1 MSGPS
6 SLTGGLTS
14 SQGTLPDSAQS
25 AMLAAQTAFL
35 SGGVGQSGLVPGSP
49 SITPP
54 TSAPGGAGACS
65 GAGAGLSGLSSLLTS
80 APHPS
85 LLQSPP
91 ASGGPSLHVGVS
103 AQSVSPSSF
112 AAAAAIA
119 APGSQQGQFPTC
131 VTSNFYSKQSFLL

>member
-6 SLTGGLTS
+6 LTGLTS

-49 SITPP
+49 SVTPP
-54 TSAPGGAGACS
+54 SSAAGGAGACS
-65 GAGAGLSGLSSLLTS
+65 GAGAGLSGLSSLLST

-91 ASGGPSLHVGVS
+91 GSAAVASGPSLPVGVS
-103 AQSVSPSSF
+103 SQSVPPSSF
-112 AAAAAIA
+112 AAAAAVA
-119 APGSQQGQFPTC
+119 APSSHQGQFPG
-131 VTSNFYSKQSFLL
+131 K